1 MLIPGFSNYDIS
13 ESGVVTC
20 LSKNRVIKHIKARV
34 YGYYTYLQV
43 SLVDDTGKR
52 RSCNVMRLLALTYL
66 DKPEQLCTAR
76 PKDGDN
82 TNLALSNIEW
92 VPYTAQS
99 KQAWHRNRDRNKS
112 SKKRQSSVTEES
124 ITLLYDTLCLYDE
137 PVNMV
142 ELSHALDIPYS
153 TVRYSMYALMQ
164 RGKAIKLVTGFAVKR

>member
-1 MLIPGFSNYDIS
+1 MIIPGFSNYDIS

-20 LSKNRVIKHIKARV
+20 LSNNKIIKHMKARIS
-34 YGYYTYLQV
+34 GYYTYLQV

-92 VPYTAQS
+92 VPYTEAS
-99 KQAWHRNRDRNKS
+99 KQAWHRNKNR
-112 SKKRQSSVTEES
+112 KKRQSSITEES
-124 ITLLYDTLCLYDE
+124 IALLYDTLCLYDE

-142 ELSHALDIPYS
+142 ELSHALDLPYS
-153 TVRYSMYALMQ
+153 IVRYSMDALRQ
-164 RGKAIKLVTGFAVKR
+164 RGKAIKLKTGFVAKR